1 MKDGKIEVAMVGLGA
16 AGGTL
21 TEQAVASGLTES
33 VLVLNSSY
41 EDLES
46 LKLIPTE
53 NKVKLSEVGG
63 AAKDRVKIYEQFR
76 KNGNPQKFM
85 DAFDARIMNSPREI
99 VFVAASGAGGT
110 GSGLVVII
118 ARMIRQKYPN
128 LKVIPLI
135 IMPGM
140 NERGIAQQNA
150 LDCTRELESAGFC
163 MIRVDNSRIEN
174 NSIFEKYTE
183 INKETIENLRRF
195 INFDKISK
203 FQNIDVADRLAM
215 FGDSGML
222 MIGSSLVDPD
232 EPSPMKAAVKRALE
246 TTPMTADIAGNIK
259 RVAIQ
264 CEMDSVLYTEENR
277 DDTSAIFKNAAGI
290 FEGFYEPEELNG
302 NITNRVLVVIS
313 GAHIAAS
320 EIRERESLV
329 EQQFQEDKT
338 KDIKIGEGNKAV
350 KNAWTTA
357 SAGSTSEAAPAD
369 DYSNLFDEVDALR
382 K

>member
-163 MIRVDNSRIEN
+163 MIRVHTVITYRGARI
-174 NSIFEKYTE
+174 F
-183 INKETIENLRRF
+183 LR
-195 INFDKISK
+195 
-203 FQNIDVADRLAM
+203 
-215 FGDSGML
+215 
-222 MIGSSLVDPD
+222 IGGL
-232 EPSPMKAAVKRALE
+232 
-246 TTPMTADIAGNIK
+246 
-259 RVAIQ
+259 
-264 CEMDSVLYTEENR
+264 
-277 DDTSAIFKNAAGI
+277 
-290 FEGFYEPEELNG
+290 
-302 NITNRVLVVIS
+302 
-313 GAHIAAS
+313 H
-320 EIRERESLV
+320 
-329 EQQFQEDKT
+329 
-338 KDIKIGEGNKAV
+338 
-350 KNAWTTA
+350 
-357 SAGSTSEAAPAD
+357 
-369 DYSNLFDEVDALR
+369 
-382 K
+382 

>member
-16 AGGTL
+16 AGGTI
-21 TEQAVASGLTES
+21 TECAVASGLTDD
-33 VLVLNSSY
+33 VLVLNSSA

-53 NKVKLSEVGG
+53 NKVKLSGVGG
-63 AAKDRVKIYEQFR
+63 AAKDRIKIFEQFR
-76 KNGNPQKFM
+76 NNNNPQKFM
-85 DAFDARIMNSPREI
+85 EAFDARIMNTEHEI
-99 VFVAASGAGGT
+99 VFVTASGAGGT
-110 GSGLVVII
+110 GSGLIVII
-118 ARMIRQKYPN
+118 TRMIRQKYPN
-128 LKVIPLI
+128 LKVVPIVV
-135 IMPGM
+135 MPGL

-163 MIRVDNSRIEN
+163 MIRIDNNRIEN

-183 INKETIENLRRF
+183 INKETIENLKRF
-195 INFDKISK
+195 IKFDKISK
-203 FQNIDVADRLAM
+203 FQNIDVADRLSM
-215 FGDSGML
+215 FSDAGML
-222 MIGSSLVDPD
+222 MIGSSLVDPE
-232 EPSPMKAAVKRALE
+232 EPSPVKAAVKRALD
-246 TTPMTADIAGNIK
+246 TTPMTADVAGNIK
-259 RVAIQ
+259 RVALQ

-277 DDTSAIFKNAAGI
+277 DDTSSIFKNAAGV
-290 FEGFYEPEELNG
+290 FEGFYDPEELNG

-338 KDIKIGEGNKAV
+338 KDLKIGEGNKAV
-350 KNAWTTA
+350 KSAWSSST
-357 SAGSTSEAAPAD
+357 AGSTSISEPAD
-369 DYSNLFDEVDALR
+369 DFSNLFDEVDNLR